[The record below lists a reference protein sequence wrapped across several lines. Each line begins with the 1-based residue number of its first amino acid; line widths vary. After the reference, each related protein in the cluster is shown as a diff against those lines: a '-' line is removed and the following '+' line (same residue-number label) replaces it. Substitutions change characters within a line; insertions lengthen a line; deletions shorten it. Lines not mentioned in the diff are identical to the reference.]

1 MKIHI
6 LEKYYKNG
14 IYVRKNYDFKRKG
27 IKFYTC
33 LIIMKILGKEID
45 ILEEN

>member
-14 IYVRKNYDFKRKG
+14 IYVRNKYTFKRKG
-27 IKFYTC
+27 ILYYLT
-33 LIIMKILGKEID
+33 IIRLNILRKEIE
-45 ILEEN
+45 IVEE

>member
-27 IKFYTC
+27 ILYYLT
-33 LIIMKILGKEID
+33 IIRLKILRKEIE
-45 ILEEN
+45 IVEE